1 MNVRFRRFKEVDAEE
16 VRNIIV
22 RNFLEV
28 NSKDYGIEAMQFLA
42 NLTDALRE
50 GAGHIGMTY

>member
-22 RNFLEV
+22 RNYLEV
-28 NSKDYGIEAMQFLA
+28 NSKDYGIEAMQF
-42 NLTDALRE
+42 
-50 GAGHIGMTY
+50 